1 MKLSHMLFL
10 TLSILA
16 SPQIIAVPAQI
27 IIVRHGEKPP
37 GDEAN
42 LTTKGR
48 ERAQALAVFFKEDP
62 FVLDFGLPT
71 AIYAFKALSDR
82 APETMTPLALQLGI
96 PIDAD
101 FTSQVPEMIAEL
113 ILNDSTYDGK
123 MVLLCWDHSR
133 LPLLISALKGP
144 MIHKPPSERYDLIY
158 KLTYTDP
165 SNPTLCIG
173 LQNLMKDDD
182 TKIPDEYLPYAC
194 PMSGMQIVE
203 QSRCQ

>member
-1 MKLSHMLFL
+1 MNLLRKIFL
-10 TLSILA
+10 TLSVLVF
-16 SPQIIAVPAQI
+16 PQLIAVPAQI

-37 GDEAN
+37 GDEDN
-42 LTTKGR
+42 LNTKGR

-62 FVLDFGLPT
+62 FVLDFGLPS
-71 AIYAFKALSDR
+71 AIFAFKAVSGR

-101 FTSQVPEMIAEL
+101 FTSQVPEMVAEL
-113 ILNDSTYDGK
+113 ILNDPKYEGK
-123 MVLLCWDHSR
+123 VVLMCWDHSR

-144 MIHKPPSERYDLIY
+144 LLHKPPGERFDLIY

-165 SNPTLCIG
+165 ANPTLCIG

-182 TKIPDEYLPYAC
+182 TKLPDDYLPYAC
-194 PMSGMQIVE
+194 PLMPN
-203 QSRCQ
+203 

>member
-1 MKLSHMLFL
+1 MKLPHMIFL
-10 TLSILA
+10 TISILV
-16 SPQIIAVPAQI
+16 SPQLIAVPAQI

-42 LTTKGR
+42 LTTRGR

-62 FVLDFGLPT
+62 FVLDFGFPT
-71 AIYAFKALSDR
+71 AIYAFKAVSER
-82 APETMTPLALQLGI
+82 APETMIPLALQLGI
-96 PIDAD
+96 PVDSD
-101 FTSQVPEMIAEL
+101 FTSQVPEMVAEL
-113 ILNDSTYDGK
+113 ILNDPKYDGK
-123 MVLLCWDHSR
+123 MVLMCWDHSR

-144 MIHKPPSERYDLIY
+144 MIHKPPGERFDLIY

-165 SNPTLCIG
+165 ANPKFCVG

-194 PMSGMQIVE
+194 PLMPN
-203 QSRCQ
+203 